1 MTLADVFIDRIV
13 KVENLD
19 ELVKQTKYK
28 ASVGGGS
35 IRGIKQ
41 REIIGGNATNIAYSL
56 VKFGSET
63 ELFVIG
69 DEFAKRTLDLRF
81 KKFNNIKIHVIDGK
95 PGFTIALETNLK
107 NESNIMI
114 SDVGDIEKFDGKTI
128 IKKYSDTIKESD
140 IIIISNWASNLNGNQ
155 LVDNIFRSS
164 KNSIKLLDF
173 ADLASATERLN
184 ELIKNITDNKIIDIL
199 SLNEN
204 ECQILEKFLGLK
216 NIKSQYTSKD
226 IQKSALQISSILET
240 RIDIHTPLGSC
251 SALDEDVE
259 FVESFSVEPKI
270 LTGAGDVW
278 NAVNVLSLKKGMST
292 INRLN
297 LANAAAGSYIS
308 EFHNGDFS
316 LEKIEQLL
324 ESRNIFVEDL

>member
-56 VKFGSET
+56 VKFG
-63 ELFVIG
+63 
-69 DEFAKRTLDLRF
+69 
-81 KKFNNIKIHVIDGK
+81 
-95 PGFTIALETNLK
+95 

-259 FVESFSVEPKI
+259 FVESFCVEPKI

-278 NAVNVLSLKKGMST
+278 NAVNVSSIKKGLST
-292 INRLN
+292 NNRLN

-316 LEKIEQLL
+316 LEKIVQLL